1 MSSAAFKA
9 AVPVIASGPL
19 SVIPPAVDVAASE
32 AAVSDGSDMALGE
45 VSDTAA
51 KGCVDPMG
59 PPKPNA
65 PAVAVRFTG
74 GMNSSQ
80 PRQALSTAPAK
91 VVVAAPES
99 MTTFPFKSVAPL

>member
-32 AAVSDGSDMALGE
+32 AAVIDGRVMALGE

-51 KGCVDPMG
+51 KGCVDPKG
-59 PPKPNA
+59 PPKLNA
-65 PAVAVRFTG
+65 PAVAVRSTG
-74 GMNSSQ
+74 GAVNSHAMQ
-80 PRQALSTAPAK
+80 MLSTAPPK
-91 VVVAAPES
+91 VVAAVPELS
-99 MTTFPFKSVAPL
+99 ATL